1 MNLEKKSESESVDTS
16 KAQEIVERV
25 EGATRTLPGMIGFFV
40 FGLLVVMALYHL
52 YYVWASIPT
61 HLFRASHL
69 LFVLPLVFLLYP
81 AIKSKKRSF
90 WFYPDWLSCAGVVTA
105 SLYFLGPI
113 AYTLILS
120 PPSWAP
126 LEAPISQIAMGVIIS
141 ILMIGLWGVSRLT
154 KGKLPFY
161 DLILVIA
168 AIASTAYI
176 ILDFEKFI
184 YRSVTPNALDMALGT
199 LFILLILEATRR
211 AVGWPLV
218 FIIIAFIAYAVFGR
232 SLPGDWAHRGY
243 DLERLVGHLYMTLE
257 GIFSIP
263 LDVAATFIILFTIYG
278 AVLDQS
284 GAGKFF
290 VDLSLSLTKGRRTG
304 AGQAATVASFLLGGP
319 SGSGVATAVTVGT
332 ITYPILKKAG
342 YSPAAAGGLLA
353 AGGIGAVISPPI
365 LGAAAF
371 LIAEFLRVSYLDVI
385 KMSIIPTILFYFGI
399 LLMIELDARRFQLAQ
414 VKVEAQSPFKLSLR
428 YWYHF
433 VSLFLIVVLM
443 FQGVTAF
450 NAVVQATLVG
460 VVTIYLDL
468 FLSHWRAR
476 SRANILKQTLVEGT
490 LKIPKALAEGSR
502 QILSVSVTCAAAGI
516 IIGVTT
522 LTGLG
527 LKFADLIVGLAQ
539 NQLLATILLS
549 ALALWVLGMA
559 LPITVSYVVAVVIIA
574 PALVKLHVAP
584 AAAHMFIFY
593 YSILSEV
600 SPPVGLSAMA
610 VSAFTGASPYK
621 TMMQA
626 WRYTLPLFLV
636 PVMFVLGPGGVAL
649 LLTNSVWWEITGAL
663 IAVLLSLTFIVAG
676 VSGWFFGPISL
687 LTRFLFISGGLL
699 LSYIGK
705 SNSAEFSLGLCKLFD
720 FGDLAF
726 SVCSTFE
733 LATIGLVICSGATLI
748 QFLFIRRRHK

>member
-1 MNLEKKSESESVDTS
+1 MSTEDKSEAVDTS

-25 EGATRTLPGMIGFFV
+25 EGTTRTAPGLIGLFI
-40 FGLLVVMALYHL
+40 FGLLVSMSLYHL

-61 HLFRASHL
+61 QVFRASHL

-81 AIKSKKRSF
+81 ALKNEKRSF
-90 WFYPDWLSCAGVVTA
+90 WFYLDFLACASVVA
-105 SLYFLGPI
+105 GSLYLLGPI
-113 AYTLILS
+113 AYNLILH
-120 PPSWAP
+120 PPSWLP
-126 LEAPISQIAMGVIIS
+126 FEALTAQILVGA
-141 ILMIGLWGVSRLT
+141 LIGLGVLALFGISRLA

-161 DLILVIA
+161 DLILVMA

-184 YRSVTPNALDMALGT
+184 YRSVTPNALDMAFGT
-199 LFILLILEATRR
+199 ILILLILEATRR

-218 FIIIAFIAYAVFGR
+218 FIIIAFIAYAFFGR

-243 DLERLVGHLYMTLE
+243 DLERLVGHFYMTLE

-290 VDLSLSLTKGRRTG
+290 VDLSLAITKGRRTG

-332 ITYPILKKAG
+332 ITYPILKRAG

-371 LIAEFLRVSYLDVI
+371 LIAEFLKVSYLDVI

-399 LLMIELDARRFQLAQ
+399 LLMIELDARRFQLAP
-414 VKVEAQSPFKLSLR
+414 VPVSAPNPFKLSLR

-433 VSLFLIVVLM
+433 ISLFIIVILM
-443 FQGVTAF
+443 FKGATAF
-450 NAVVQATLVG
+450 NAVVIATFVG
-460 VVTIYLDL
+460 VATIYLDL
-468 FLSHWRAR
+468 FLSYW
-476 SRANILKQTLVEGT
+476 KTLPKTQLFTKTLIEGT
-490 LKIPKALAEGSR
+490 LKIPRALADGSR

-549 ALALWVLGMA
+549 ALALWILGMA
-559 LPITVSYVVAVVIIA
+559 LPITVSYVVAAVIIA
-574 PALVKLHVAP
+574 PALAKLGVVP
-584 AAAHMFIFY
+584 VAAHMFIFY

-626 WRYTLPLFLV
+626 WRYTLPVFLV

-649 LLTNSVWWEITGAL
+649 LLTNSSWWEITGAL

-676 VSGWFFGPISL
+676 VSGWLFGPIHF
-687 LTRFLFISGGLL
+687 LTRFFFIPGGLL
-699 LSYIGK
+699 LAYIGK
-705 SNSAEFSLGLCKLFD
+705 SQSAEFSLGLCNVFNLGD
-720 FGDLAF
+720 FVMSF
-726 SVCSTFE
+726 CSTFE
-733 LATIGLVICSGATLI
+733 LAAIGLGICVGSIILEFF
-748 QFLFIRRRHK
+748 FLRRREKSA